1 MTSDMKRYIEGC
13 IEDFKEEVP
22 ELVLKNVA
30 TPATE
35 HLFKIRNKDEVGIL
49 TRPKAVVFHV
59 A

>member
-1 MTSDMKRYIEGC
+1 MKRYIEGC